1 MALSNAERQKRY
13 RERRRTRQ
21 PRVRY
26 RRPGDRRSRPGQF
39 LDAIATVMRIHE
51 EYHAWRQGIVDSF
64 QDAATTER
72 LDDVLTHLDEV
83 DWEALLGLDLPKG
96 YGRD

>member
-1 MALSNAERQKRY
+1 MALSNSERQKRY
-13 RERRRTRQ
+13 RERRGTKQ
-21 PRVRY
+21 PRLRY
-26 RRPGDRRSRPGQF
+26 RRPGDRRSRPEQF

-51 EYHAWRQGIVDSF
+51 EYHVWRQGIVDSL

-72 LDDVLTHLDEV
+72 LDDVLAHLDEV
-83 DWEALLGLDLPKG
+83 DWETLLGLGLPKG

>member
-1 MALSNAERQKRY
+1 
-13 RERRRTRQ
+13 
-21 PRVRY
+21 
-26 RRPGDRRSRPGQF
+26 
-39 LDAIATVMRIHE
+39 MRIHE